1 MTLTGT
7 VWAPIGPS
15 PIAEG
20 TQNDNGMVTA
30 IAVHPFDSNIV
41 YIGTADGGVWKSFD
55 GGGTWRALFDRQGSL
70 AIGEPMGIAI
80 VPTSCT
86 SEPAGGAASRPSSR
100 RACSS
105 RPTAARPGCCSGPAS
120 R

>member
-80 VPTSCT
+80 DPTDTDIVYVGT
-86 SEPAGGAASRPSSR
+86 SGRGRVSA
-100 RACSS
+100 
-105 RPTAARPGCCSGPAS
+105 GCCSGPAI